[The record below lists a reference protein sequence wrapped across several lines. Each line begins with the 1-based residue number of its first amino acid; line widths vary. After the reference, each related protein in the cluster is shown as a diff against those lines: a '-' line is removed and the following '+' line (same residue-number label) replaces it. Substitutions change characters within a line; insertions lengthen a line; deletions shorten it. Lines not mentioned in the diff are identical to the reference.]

1 MSPFLLVSGCG
12 EQPAKSAHWKSQK
25 TGKIVGSRGRV
36 LGLVQEEDLG
46 PLEQKQQGRAQ
57 GLGARREEDWG
68 MVAVQELQGPWVR
81 CKQWA
86 RDLRAVP

>member
-1 MSPFLLVSGCG
+1 M
-12 EQPAKSAHWKSQK
+12 
-25 TGKIVGSRGRV
+25 
-36 LGLVQEEDLG
+36 GLVQEEDLG

>member
-1 MSPFLLVSGCG
+1 M
-12 EQPAKSAHWKSQK
+12 
-25 TGKIVGSRGRV
+25 GSWGGV

-81 CKQWA
+81 CKQ
-86 RDLRAVP
+86 